1 MTGAH
6 PAAPSFQIL
15 HDRREVAV
23 DGAPV
28 ALGARAFD
36 VLAYLDAHRDRV
48 VSKAELLEQAW
59 GGLAVEEGN
68 LSVQISSLRK
78 LLGPK
83 AIATVPGVGYK
94 LAGATAA
101 PAPDGPALP
110 DKPSLVVLPFANLS
124 PTAENDYF
132 VDGLITDI
140 IASLSR
146 LSGLFVIA
154 AATSFR
160 FKGQTVDLAS
170 LGSQLG
176 VRYAVEGSV
185 QQAGQTLRV
194 TVQLVEAET
203 GRTIW
208 SDRFT
213 GTMDNVFDLQ
223 DEIAARV
230 AGAVE
235 PKLLL
240 AEAGRL
246 RSKPTDDMQAYDLV
260 LRAMPHVLKVPTLQ
274 DFRKGI
280 ALLDAAIARDPD
292 YAAAKAWKV
301 RAYLIA
307 RGGRQIS
314 WDEYLEIAP
323 LAQSL
328 VAEAHSDPMIM
339 TFGGMAHAM
348 SGWGQEEGAEA
359 VRRGAQLC
367 PNSAIIQTAAGF
379 PLAYL
384 GVYEE
389 AIIAFERA
397 LRLDPLGEMAVYCR
411 MGTGICHMFAGRTDQ
426 GVALLAQVRD
436 ELPSYATGLIY
447 LTVGYWAQ
455 GDIERARE
463 VAAEL
468 VRRAPEVTISATLSS
483 TPYRQPHQQQTIA
496 EALRAA
502 EVPE

>member
-1 MTGAH
+1 MTAFDLR
-6 PAAPSFQIL
+6 PES
-15 HDRREVAV
+15 REVIV

-28 ALGARAFD
+28 PLGARAFD
-36 VLAYLDAHRDRV
+36 VLAYLDTHRERV
-48 VSKAELLEQAW
+48 VSKAELLDAVW

-68 LSVQISSLRK
+68 LSVQISALRK
-78 LLGPK
+78 ALGPK
-83 AIATVPGVGYK
+83 SIATVAGVGYK
-94 LAGATAA
+94 LATGMGAP
-101 PAPDGPALP
+101 PALSGPALP

-124 PTAENDYF
+124 ATAENDYL

-160 FKGQTVDLAS
+160 FKGAAVDLADV
-170 LGSQLG
+170 GRQLG

-185 QQAGQTLRV
+185 QQAGRQLRV

-208 SDRFT
+208 SERFT
-213 GTMDNVFDLQ
+213 GSLDAVFDLQ

-246 RSKPTDDMQAYDLV
+246 QSKPTGDMAAYDLV
-260 LRAMPHVLKVPTLQ
+260 LRAMPHILKVPTLE
-274 DFRKGI
+274 DFRKGV
-280 ALLDAAIARDPD
+280 ALLDQAIARDPD
-292 YAAAKAWKV
+292 YAVAKAWKV

-307 RGGRQIS
+307 RGARQIT
-314 WDEYLEIAP
+314 WEEYLEIAP

-328 VAEAHSDPMIM
+328 VASAHPDPLVM
-339 TFGGMAHAM
+339 TFAGMAHAM

-359 VRRGAQLC
+359 VRRGARLC
-367 PNSAIIQTAAGF
+367 PNSAVIQTAAGF

-384 GVYEE
+384 GAYDE
-389 AIIAFERA
+389 AITAFERG

-411 MGTGICHMFAGRTDQ
+411 MGMGICHMFAGRTDT
-426 GVALLAQVRD
+426 GVDLLSQVRD
-436 ELPSYATGLIY
+436 ELPSYGTGLIY
-447 LTVGYWAQ
+447 LTVGYWAK
-455 GDIERARE
+455 GELERARAT
-463 VAAEL
+463 AAEL
-468 VRRAPEVTISATLSS
+468 VRRAPEVTVASTLHS
-483 TPYRQPHQQQTIA
+483 TPYRQPEQQRLIA

-502 EVPE
+502 GLPE

>member
-1 MTGAH
+1 
-6 PAAPSFQIL
+6 
-15 HDRREVAV
+15 
-23 DGAPV
+23 
-28 ALGARAFD
+28 
-36 VLAYLDAHRDRV
+36 
-48 VSKAELLEQAW
+48 VSKAELLEQVW

-68 LSVQISSLRK
+68 LTVQISALRK
-78 LLGPK
+78 LLGAK

-94 LAGATAA
+94 LAIAA
-101 PAPDGPALP
+101 APTPAPDGPPLP

-124 PTAENDYF
+124 GTAENDYL

-140 IASLSR
+140 ISSLSR

-160 FKGQTVDLAS
+160 FKGQAVDLAD
-170 LGSQLG
+170 LGRQLG

-185 QQAGQTLRV
+185 QQAGPRLRV
-194 TVQLVEAET
+194 TVQLVEAGT

-208 SDRFT
+208 SERFG
-213 GTMDNVFDLQ
+213 GTTEDVFDLQ
-223 DEIAARV
+223 DDIAARV

-235 PKLLL
+235 PNLLL

-246 RSKPTDDMQAYDLV
+246 QSKPTEDMAAYDLV
-260 LRAMPHVLKVPTLQ
+260 LRAMPHILKVPTLE
-274 DFRKGI
+274 DFRKGV
-280 ALLDAAIARDPD
+280 ALLDQAITRDPD
-292 YAAAKAWKV
+292 YAVAKAWKV

-323 LAQSL
+323 LARSL
-328 VAEAHSDPMIM
+328 VAEGHTDPLVI

-359 VRRGAQLC
+359 VRRGARMC
-367 PNSAIIQTAAGF
+367 PNSAVIQTAAGF

-384 GVYEE
+384 GAYDE
-389 AIIAFERA
+389 AIAAFGRG

-411 MGTGICHMFAGRTDQ
+411 MGSGICHMFAGRVDT
-426 GVALLAQVRD
+426 GVEMMAQVAD
-436 ELPSYATGLIY
+436 ELPGYGTGLIF

-455 GDIERARE
+455 DDLDRARA

-468 VRRAPEVTISATLSS
+468 VRRAPEVTVTSTLQS
-483 TPYRQPHQQQTIA
+483 TPYRQPEQQRMIG

-502 EVPE
+502 GVPD

>member
-1 MTGAH
+1 MQALTLC
-6 PAAPSFQIL
+6 PDTRDVLI
-15 HDRREVAV
+15 
-23 DGAPV
+23 DGMPV
-28 ALGARAFD
+28 TLGARAFD
-36 VLAYLDAHRDRV
+36 VLAYLYARSDRV
-48 VSKAELLEQAW
+48 VSKAELLEQVW

-68 LSVQISSLRK
+68 LSVQISTLRK
-78 LLGPK
+78 ALGPK

-94 LAGATAA
+94 LAAGAAVGV
-101 PAPDGPALP
+101 PDGPGLP

-124 PTAENDYF
+124 STAENDYF

-160 FKGQTVDLAS
+160 FKGEPVDLAS
-170 LGSQLG
+170 LGSQFG

-185 QQAGQTLRV
+185 QQAGQDLRV

-208 SDRFT
+208 SDRFA

-223 DEIAARV
+223 DDIAARV

-246 RSKPTDDMQAYDLV
+246 RSKPTNDMQAYDLV
-260 LRAMPHVLKVPTLQ
+260 LRAMPHVLKVPMLE
-274 DFRKGI
+274 DFRKGV

-292 YAAAKAWKV
+292 YAVAKAWKV

-307 RGGRQIS
+307 RGGRQIT

-323 LAQSL
+323 LAQTL
-328 VAEAHSDPMIM
+328 VAEAHPDPMVM

-384 GVYEE
+384 GAYDE
-389 AIIAFERA
+389 AVTAFERD
-397 LRLDPLGEMAVYCR
+397 LRLDPLGEMAVFCR
-411 MGTGICHMFAGRTDQ
+411 MGSGICHMFAGRVEI
-426 GVALLAQVRD
+426 GVARMAQVRD
-436 ELPSYATGLIY
+436 ELPSYATGLIF

-455 GDIERARE
+455 GDLTKARA

-468 VRRAPEVTISATLSS
+468 VRRAPEVTVSATLQS
-483 TPYRQPHQQQTIA
+483 TPYRQPHQQQMIG

-502 EVPE
+502 GVPE